1 MTSSAYPID
10 TLRAELPT
18 LDWITEPHRVK
29 NLSRD
34 FAWYS
39 PVLERTLAG
48 KHGDIAVRPR
58 TEDEIRAVV
67 AACARLSIPITLRG
81 TGTGNY
87 GQCTPLHGGLILD
100 MSSYN
105 AFLWAKPGVGR
116 AQAGI
121 RLAAFDDAARP
132 LGWELRWLPSTFRS
146 ATLGGLFGGGF
157 GGAGS
162 LRYGPLAAPGNILA
176 VRAMTVEPEPQIIE
190 LRGPEALVMHHVYGT
205 NGIVLELEVGLA
217 PAHDW
222 LEGVATFDDFDAA
235 LRFGAD
241 LGRAPGLVTKE
252 VSFMAAPI
260 TDYFTKLGLPSGRHA
275 VVFLAAE
282 FCEET
287 IAQMLAER
295 GGTLSYRATAAE
307 VAASRRTLLEY
318 VWNHTTL
325 HAFKVEKNLTY
336 IQSAYN
342 PSCYLEQVRTLA
354 RRFAGEVQMHVEF
367 LRTKEGEFSC
377 SGLEIICTR
386 DETRLAEIMQAYRD
400 SGVIINN
407 PHTCYVEEGKQNL
420 KLNPQV
426 LAMKQRFDPQGLLN
440 PGKLKSWAPA
450 QPHAQEV
457 AHA

>member
-1 MTSSAYPID
+1 MTTSAYPID
-10 TLRAELPT
+10 TLRAELPA
-18 LDWITEPHRVK
+18 LDWITEPHRVE

-67 AACARLSIPITLRG
+67 GACARLAIPITLRG

-100 MSSYN
+100 MSAYN
-105 AFLWAKPGVGR
+105 AFLWARPGVGR
-116 AQAGI
+116 AGRHPPGGLRRRRAAAGLGAA
-121 RLAAFDDAARP
+121 LAALHLPQRHAGRPVRRRLRRRGLAA
-132 LGWELRWLPSTFRS
+132 LRAAGCAGQHPGGARHDRGARAADHRTARARS
-146 ATLGGLFGGGF
+146 AGDAPCVRHQRHRAGAGGG
-157 GGAGS
+157 
-162 LRYGPLAAPGNILA
+162 PG
-176 VRAMTVEPEPQIIE
+176 
-190 LRGPEALVMHHVYGT
+190 
-205 NGIVLELEVGLA
+205 

-260 TDYFTKLGLPSGRHA
+260 TDYFTKLGLPQGRHA

-354 RRFAGEVQMHVEF
+354 QRFAGEVQMHVEF
-367 LRTKEGEFSC
+367 LRTKEGEYSC

-400 SGVIINN
+400 SGVVINN

-450 QPHAQEV
+450 QPLAQEP